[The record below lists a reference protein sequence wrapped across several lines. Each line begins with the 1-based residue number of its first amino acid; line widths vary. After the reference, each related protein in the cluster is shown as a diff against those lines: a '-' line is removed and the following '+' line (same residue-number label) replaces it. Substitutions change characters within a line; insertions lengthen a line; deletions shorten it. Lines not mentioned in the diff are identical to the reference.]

1 MEDDKKK
8 PDYKT
13 IGVSGASGATLI
25 GLLMYF
31 QGQGIDMISKNI
43 DANNKVMQAR
53 VISNTDKIHNNK
65 DEIKEL
71 KVNYSKLSDQIR
83 DESKETRKQNRED
96 VERLSEI
103 IRLGSN
109 DRFTKTEYRS
119 SQGAIDIR
127 FQRIEDDLKE
137 LRDKNRN

>member
-43 DANNKVMQAR
+43 DANNKVIQAR

-109 DRFTKTEYRS
+109 DRFTKTEISR
-119 SQGAIDIR
+119 
-127 FQRIEDDLKE
+127 
-137 LRDKNRN
+137 